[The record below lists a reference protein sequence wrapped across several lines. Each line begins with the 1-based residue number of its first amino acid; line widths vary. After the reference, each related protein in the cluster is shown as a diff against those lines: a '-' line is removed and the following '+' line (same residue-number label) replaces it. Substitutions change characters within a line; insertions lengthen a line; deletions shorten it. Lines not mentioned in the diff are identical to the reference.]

1 MTAAKGRWFDK
12 YWVRDR
18 GFYKKVVLILIP
30 IVCQSIINQG
40 VNMMD
45 TIMVGKLGEASIS
58 ASSLANQFY
67 NIFVFLCMGI
77 SAAGLV
83 LSSQYYGAK
92 ELKTVRRVFDL
103 VLQIVIAGGTVFAI
117 ITFLLP
123 TQIMSIFTTE
133 ADVIELGAQY
143 LRVTALIYLPHGI
156 SLVLSNVLRS
166 IGNAKLGLYVSIASF
181 IVNIGANYIFIFGKF
196 GAPALGVMGAAVGT
210 LIARAVELLFCAIYL
225 LKYEKVLQYQL
236 RGLLRLPGKALL
248 SEFRRL
254 GMPAI
259 VSDSLLALAASIT
272 SVILGH
278 KIGRAHV

>member
-83 LSSQYYGAK
+83 LSSQYFGAND
-92 ELKTVRRVFDL
+92 LRTVRRVFDL
-103 VLQIVIAGGTVFAI
+103 ICYNITTRKPPASQAGF
-117 ITFLLP
+117 
-123 TQIMSIFTTE
+123 
-133 ADVIELGAQY
+133 
-143 LRVTALIYLPHGI
+143 
-156 SLVLSNVLRS
+156 
-166 IGNAKLGLYVSIASF
+166 
-181 IVNIGANYIFIFGKF
+181 
-196 GAPALGVMGAAVGT
+196 
-210 LIARAVELLFCAIYL
+210 
-225 LKYEKVLQYQL
+225 
-236 RGLLRLPGKALL
+236 
-248 SEFRRL
+248 
-254 GMPAI
+254 
-259 VSDSLLALAASIT
+259 SDSHI
-272 SVILGH
+272 
-278 KIGRAHV
+278 